1 MLMNVIKFAVCS
13 LWIAFTAVIC
23 FGSLAFKNNVQKLEK
38 ELNAINRN
46 IQDDIKNIH
55 VLKAEWSHLNNPA
68 RLRALA
74 AKHISLNPIQAE
86 QIINYSELPFN
97 HEKSDSRKIAAK
109 KNIFNYAEHNR
120 EIRKLTG
127 ARR

>member
-1 MLMNVIKFAVCS
+1 MNSTKFAVWS
-13 LWIAFTAVIC
+13 LWLAFSAVIC

-38 ELNAINRN
+38 ELNSINRD
-46 IQDDIKNIH
+46 IQNDIKSIH
-55 VLKAEWSHLNNPA
+55 VLKAEWSHLNNPS

-74 AKHISLNPIQAE
+74 TKHISLNPIQAE

-97 HEKSDSRKIAAK
+97 HENSDSRKIAAR
-109 KNIFNYAEHNR
+109 KNISNYAEHNR
-120 EIRKLTG
+120 ELRKLTN